1 MEKPV
6 TTNWCDPTQ
15 LIAETM
21 VNSVEFHQEL
31 ASTNDRGLELARSQ
45 ERALPCL
52 IVAESQTKGRG
63 RGANRWWSSEGA
75 LTFSMILSTK
85 SYEVT
90 ENRLPLV
97 SLTVGLSIC
106 QIVRQM
112 LPSAAVGLKWPNDVY
127 VDERKLCGIL
137 IEAPFQDHLVV
148 GVGLNVNNT
157 FHQAPMDV
165 RHLGIAL
172 VDISNME
179 YDRRDILK
187 RLITQIETQLKRLSH
202 DCVRLTS
209 EWKKYDILAG
219 ERVRVEFSQDRYV
232 EGLCKGIDEDG
243 ALLVEGGQNLQ
254 RCLAGT
260 VIRLAN

>member
-1 MEKPV
+1 MVYLAPGANSNNGYC
-6 TTNWCDPTQ
+6 TTILTP
-15 LIAETM
+15 
-21 VNSVEFHQEL
+21 S
-31 ASTNDRGLELARSQ
+31 
-45 ERALPCL
+45 CL

-209 EWKKYDILAG
+209 EWKKYDILASSQHKKVNHVFDS
-219 ERVRVEFSQDRYV
+219 RVQ
-232 EGLCKGIDEDG
+232 
-243 ALLVEGGQNLQ
+243 GQHVLII
-254 RCLAGT
+254 
-260 VIRLAN
+260 VRL